1 MCFNLVSFIYIF
13 SFLFYGPEDG
23 SKHGVTAPPRSNS
36 MSSSGPLT
44 FDSGLNS
51 VSPSHSV
58 SDSQLSSSQTQSK
71 LNGDSGINMSPPPI
85 NLKTH
90 PSLRRRSND
99 SSSSIAHAVQ
109 RSASHDASQ
118 ASSSSQL
125 DDDLQFPCGR
135 ETPGSDK
142 SDSNEQLNDGFRPRV
157 HQVSHSKEQYE
168 VMNHPSKRR
177 TESAPPAPTGA
188 SNYVHMNPSGNGKTT
203 SESRRSLPTNNY
215 VNHVIPADMKAPV
228 ENYENT
234 GFNGMKVPPIPSKG
248 TADNLITIQEGAP
261 LRSYENHTLPV
272 DTTYVNNGIRPLPS
286 DQYENTSPHSSPPSA
301 AATPVNNY
309 QNITLDTLTSPR
321 MNTHE
326 KVVLKKTER
335 KNSVKDSGS
344 LQYSEIDSC
353 TPENSVSPP
362 KLQRQYSDIDYSA
375 TMAVEAQQRQRTI
388 QKEHTQQM
396 KVH

>member
-1 MCFNLVSFIYIF
+1 M
-13 SFLFYGPEDG
+13 
-23 SKHGVTAPPRSNS
+23 SN
-36 MSSSGPLT
+36 SGPLT

-58 SDSQLSSSQTQSK
+58 SDSHLSSSQIQSK
-71 LNGDSGINMSPPPI
+71 LNGDSGVNMSPPPI

-99 SSSSIAHAVQ
+99 SNGSVAHVMQ
-109 RSASHDASQ
+109 RSVSHDISQ

-125 DDDLQFPCGR
+125 DDDLQFSCGR
-135 ETPGSDK
+135 ETPGSNDSDK
-142 SDSNEQLNDGFRPRV
+142 SDSNEQLDEGFRTRA
-157 HQVSHSKEQYE
+157 QQLSQSKEQYE
-168 VMNHPSKRR
+168 FMRHPSKPR

-188 SNYVHMNPSGNGKTT
+188 TNYVHMNPSGKSTL
-203 SESRRSLPTNNY
+203 ESRRSLPTNNY
-215 VNHVIPADMKAPV
+215 VNHVIPADMKKPV

-234 GFNGMKVPPIPSKG
+234 GFNAMRTPPIPAKG
-248 TADNLITIQEGAP
+248 IADNLITIKEGAP
-261 LRSYENHTLPV
+261 LGSYENHTLPEN
-272 DTTYVNNGIRPLPS
+272 TYVNNDIRPLPS

-301 AATPVNNY
+301 ATAPVNNY
-309 QNITLDTLTSPR
+309 QNITLDPSASPR

-335 KNSVKDSGS
+335 KNSVKDHSGS
-344 LQYSEIDSC
+344 LQYSEVESG
-353 TPENSVSPP
+353 TSASSVSPP
-362 KLQRQYSDIDYSA
+362 RLQRQYSDIDYNA

-388 QKEHTQQM
+388 QKEHAQQM